1 MAWID
6 VVAIITSCVMF
17 IHMGLVDEVL
27 ALFGLR
33 KDLPIVTC
41 PKCLTFHC
49 VLWFLFLTGHNVIHT
64 VAVSFLASYCAIW
77 LDMFLSIMDK
87 CYVYIYRK
95 LSEDGGLFHQRDRE
109 STGEDNALPKV

>member
-6 VVAIITSCVMF
+6 VVMIMVSCVLF

-27 ALFGLR
+27 AILGLR
-33 KDLPIVTC
+33 EDLPIVTC

-49 VLWFLFLTGHNVIHT
+49 VLWYLFLTGHSVLHVI
-64 VAVSFLASYCAIW
+64 AISFLASYCAIW

-95 LSEDGGLFHQRDRE
+95 LSEDGGLFHQRDRQSE
-109 STGEDNALPKV
+109 GREDTLPQV